1 MILFHV
7 SKERGISVN
16 YVELSVFIAYFIF
29 MVAIGLYFFSKSKGA
44 GEKDYFLGGRNMGA
58 WVSALSAGAS
68 DMSAWVLMGL
78 PASIYLS
85 GMGQTWIAI
94 GLGIGYAVS
103 WIVMAPRLRRF
114 SIAAGDS
121 ITIPQ
126 YLTNRF
132 LSKNKSLQILSAI
145 IFLVAYTIYA
155 ASSIK
160 ACGTLFNT
168 VMDIDP
174 TVAMYI
180 AAFIIVAYTFLGG
193 FSAVC
198 WTDFFQGLLM
208 MAALMLVPIV
218 VYFGHSELLDPTAL
232 ETVYEYTDAAT
243 GAVTQCAFGGG
254 IFNASWQDIVS
265 GLGWGLGYFGMPHIL
280 VRFMSIEKP
289 SMIKKS
295 SIVAIIWVVISLFSA
310 VMIAYFGRMIM
321 GEELLTH
328 GNQKLVFIAMSR
340 KFFPAGICGLL
351 LAAIIAASISTADSQ
366 LLVASSSFTADLYK
380 PFFRKGASE
389 KETLLIGRV
398 LVLVLSLLAFAIANS
413 KGSGAQAIMDMVE
426 NAWGAFGSSFG
437 PTILLSLFWKRF
449 NYKGAVAGVVSGFV
463 VDLGWLLSGLT
474 ASTGVYEI
482 VPGFIVSFLAA
493 YLVARFTEAPNAEAV
508 AIFEEATKPDAD

>member
-1 MILFHV
+1 
-7 SKERGISVN
+7 
-16 YVELSVFIAYFIF
+16 
-29 MVAIGLYFFSKSKGA
+29 
-44 GEKDYFLGGRNMGA
+44 
-58 WVSALSAGAS
+58 
-68 DMSAWVLMGL
+68 
-78 PASIYLS
+78 
-85 GMGQTWIAI
+85 
-94 GLGIGYAVS
+94 
-103 WIVMAPRLRRF
+103 
-114 SIAAGDS
+114 
-121 ITIPQ
+121 
-126 YLTNRF
+126 
-132 LSKNKSLQILSAI
+132 
-145 IFLVAYTIYA
+145 
-155 ASSIK
+155 
-160 ACGTLFNT
+160 
-168 VMDIDP
+168 
-174 TVAMYI
+174 
-180 AAFIIVAYTFLGG
+180 
-193 FSAVC
+193 
-198 WTDFFQGLLM
+198 M

-398 LVLVLSLLAFAIANS
+398 LVLVLSLIAFAIANS

-449 NYKGAVAGVVSGFV
+449 NYKGAVAGVVSGFA

>member
-7 SKERGISVN
+7 SKERGIFVN
-16 YVELSVFIAYFIF
+16 YIELSVFIAYFVF

-103 WIVMAPRLRRF
+103 WIFMAPRLRRF
-114 SIAAGDS
+114 SIVANDS

-398 LVLVLSLLAFAIANS
+398 LVLVLSLIAFAIANS

>member
-1 MILFHV
+1 
-7 SKERGISVN
+7 
-16 YVELSVFIAYFIF
+16 
-29 MVAIGLYFFSKSKGA
+29 
-44 GEKDYFLGGRNMGA
+44 
-58 WVSALSAGAS
+58 
-68 DMSAWVLMGL
+68 
-78 PASIYLS
+78 
-85 GMGQTWIAI
+85 
-94 GLGIGYAVS
+94 
-103 WIVMAPRLRRF
+103 
-114 SIAAGDS
+114 
-121 ITIPQ
+121 
-126 YLTNRF
+126 
-132 LSKNKSLQILSAI
+132 
-145 IFLVAYTIYA
+145 
-155 ASSIK
+155 
-160 ACGTLFNT
+160 
-168 VMDIDP
+168 
-174 TVAMYI
+174 
-180 AAFIIVAYTFLGG
+180 
-193 FSAVC
+193 
-198 WTDFFQGLLM
+198 M

-389 KETLLIGRV
+389 KETLLVGRV
-398 LVLVLSLLAFAIANS
+398 LVLVLSLIAFAIANS

-426 NAWGAFGSSFG
+426 DAWGAFGSSFG

>member
-1 MILFHV
+1 
-7 SKERGISVN
+7 
-16 YVELSVFIAYFIF
+16 
-29 MVAIGLYFFSKSKGA
+29 
-44 GEKDYFLGGRNMGA
+44 
-58 WVSALSAGAS
+58 
-68 DMSAWVLMGL
+68 
-78 PASIYLS
+78 
-85 GMGQTWIAI
+85 
-94 GLGIGYAVS
+94 
-103 WIVMAPRLRRF
+103 
-114 SIAAGDS
+114 
-121 ITIPQ
+121 
-126 YLTNRF
+126 
-132 LSKNKSLQILSAI
+132 
-145 IFLVAYTIYA
+145 
-155 ASSIK
+155 
-160 ACGTLFNT
+160 
-168 VMDIDP
+168 
-174 TVAMYI
+174 
-180 AAFIIVAYTFLGG
+180 
-193 FSAVC
+193 
-198 WTDFFQGLLM
+198 
-208 MAALMLVPIV
+208 
-218 VYFGHSELLDPTAL
+218 
-232 ETVYEYTDAAT
+232 
-243 GAVTQCAFGGG
+243 
-254 IFNASWQDIVS
+254 
-265 GLGWGLGYFGMPHIL
+265 
-280 VRFMSIEKP
+280 MSIEKP

-389 KETLLIGRV
+389 KETLLVGRV
-398 LVLVLSLLAFAIANS
+398 LVLVLSLIAFAIRQLQGQRRA
-413 KGSGAQAIMDMVE
+413 GIMDMVE
-426 NAWGAFGSSFG
+426 NAGCLRRVFR

>member
-1 MILFHV
+1 
-7 SKERGISVN
+7 
-16 YVELSVFIAYFIF
+16 
-29 MVAIGLYFFSKSKGA
+29 
-44 GEKDYFLGGRNMGA
+44 
-58 WVSALSAGAS
+58 
-68 DMSAWVLMGL
+68 
-78 PASIYLS
+78 
-85 GMGQTWIAI
+85 
-94 GLGIGYAVS
+94 
-103 WIVMAPRLRRF
+103 
-114 SIAAGDS
+114 
-121 ITIPQ
+121 
-126 YLTNRF
+126 
-132 LSKNKSLQILSAI
+132 
-145 IFLVAYTIYA
+145 
-155 ASSIK
+155 
-160 ACGTLFNT
+160 
-168 VMDIDP
+168 
-174 TVAMYI
+174 
-180 AAFIIVAYTFLGG
+180 
-193 FSAVC
+193 
-198 WTDFFQGLLM
+198 M

-389 KETLLIGRV
+389 KETLLVGRV
-398 LVLVLSLLAFAIANS
+398 LVLVLSLIAFAIANS

-463 VDLGWLLSGLT
+463 VDLGWLLTGLT

>member
-1 MILFHV
+1 
-7 SKERGISVN
+7 VN
-16 YVELSVFIAYFIF
+16 YIELSVFIAYFVF

-103 WIVMAPRLRRF
+103 WIFMAPRLRRF
-114 SIAAGDS
+114 SIAANDS

-398 LVLVLSLLAFAIANS
+398 LVLVLSLIAFAIANS

>member
-1 MILFHV
+1 MCI
-7 SKERGISVN
+7 R
-16 YVELSVFIAYFIF
+16 
-29 MVAIGLYFFSKSKGA
+29 
-44 GEKDYFLGGRNMGA
+44 
-58 WVSALSAGAS
+58 
-68 DMSAWVLMGL
+68 
-78 PASIYLS
+78 
-85 GMGQTWIAI
+85 
-94 GLGIGYAVS
+94 
-103 WIVMAPRLRRF
+103 
-114 SIAAGDS
+114 DS
-121 ITIPQ
+121 
-126 YLTNRF
+126 
-132 LSKNKSLQILSAI
+132 
-145 IFLVAYTIYA
+145 
-155 ASSIK
+155 
-160 ACGTLFNT
+160 
-168 VMDIDP
+168 
-174 TVAMYI
+174 
-180 AAFIIVAYTFLGG
+180 
-193 FSAVC
+193 
-198 WTDFFQGLLM
+198 LM

-398 LVLVLSLLAFAIANS
+398 LVLVLSLIAFAIANS